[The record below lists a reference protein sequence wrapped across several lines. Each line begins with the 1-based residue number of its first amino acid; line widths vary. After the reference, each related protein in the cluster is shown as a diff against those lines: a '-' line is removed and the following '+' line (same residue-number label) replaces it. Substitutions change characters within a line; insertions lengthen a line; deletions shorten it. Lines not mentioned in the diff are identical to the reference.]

1 MAGRHASTMNTPQA
15 KTGSFAPPAARTPSA
30 PSSTS
35 NKVATEVDVA
45 YIDGVA
51 YPINKGETMLAF
63 LKRHIGPNPVP
74 TLCDAPNLEPF
85 GSCRVCSVEVALQDP
100 SAPLGVTGPMKVM
113 ASCHTPVAK
122 GQYITVNS
130 TRMERLR
137 KNIVEL
143 VLSNYDTEQLKTE
156 DHGKNELYNVVQQ
169 VGFNIDSV
177 RYAKGALPLDAAGP
191 DAAFAKDTTHPY
203 MVSDLSSCINC
214 YRCVRACDEVQGEMV
229 LTMAGRGFNS
239 WIAKGTGESFKSSDC
254 VSCGACA
261 QACPTSAITDVFK
274 AKETKPDS
282 VARTVCT
289 YCGVGCNLEVKV
301 KDGKIAGITAPYDAE
316 ANQGHTCL
324 KGRYAFK
331 FYDHP
336 ERLRSPLIKRNGV
349 FEEVS
354 WDEAYDY
361 IVDKFI
367 EIREKLGPDALGGVS
382 SARCPNEENYL
393 MQKFFRVQVST
404 NNIDACARVCHSPT
418 ALGMQKTFGTGAATN
433 SIDDLK
439 DVHTIMVIGANP
451 TDAHPVTGAKI
462 KQQIMKGKTLIVI
475 DPRRTELARYAK
487 YHLQLKPGT
496 NVALLNMMMYYIVSE
511 GWVKKE
517 FIDKRTEGWEEF
529 KQEVLGVDIAA
540 MERETGVDRNLVRE
554 AAKAYATSPAAMSF
568 HGLGVTEHYQGT
580 FTVMQIADLA
590 MMTGNIGRRG
600 VGVNPLRGQ
609 NNVQGAA
616 DMGCQPHQGAGY
628 FAVDDPAYSKMYNDF
643 YGVEVPNVVG
653 KKIPQMYD
661 AMLDGSLKAFWVAGE
676 DMGQTDPNTLHVR
689 KALGELELFVV
700 QELFMTETAK
710 MAHVVL
716 PAASFLEKSG
726 TFTNGERRIQRV
738 NAAVAPIE
746 GTKSDGQITCDIMER
761 YAAKTGRKSGN
772 ASTTYD
778 PKWVLEEISGIVPFF
793 KGVKWEE
800 LGENGKQWPVAADG
814 TDTQILHTDTFKRG
828 LGKFIFNHWE
838 KSPEVRTNEKD
849 YPYIITTNRELEH
862 YNCGAMTRRTGNG
875 EILTEDVLMINPADA
890 QQNGILDGDMVCV
903 ESPRGKVD
911 IKARITDEVKPG
923 ILSSTFHFPEIML
936 NIITS
941 SVSDSLAMCPEYK
954 VVTCRIRKA
963 KKTHLRKAGEVT
975 VKA

>member
-1 MAGRHASTMNTPQA
+1 MNQPQA
-15 KTGSFAPPAARTPSA
+15 KHGSAPPSAKTQSA
-30 PSSTS
+30 PSSS
-35 NKVATEVDVA
+35 NKGAVEVDVA
-45 YIDGVA
+45 YIDGKA

-63 LKRHIGPNPVP
+63 MRRHIGPNPVP

-85 GSCRVCSVEVALQDP
+85 GSCRVCSVEVALQEDGP
-100 SAPLGVTGPMKVM
+100 SKVM
-113 ASCHTPVAK
+113 ASCHSPVGK
-122 GQYITVNS
+122 GMYITTNS
-130 TRMERLR
+130 PRMERLR

-143 VLSNYDTEQLKTE
+143 VLTDYDTERLKTE
-156 DHGKNELYNVVQQ
+156 DHGRNELYNVVQQ
-169 VGFNIDSV
+169 VGFDIDSV
-177 RYAKGALPLDAAGP
+177 RYPKGKNHLDTP
-191 DAAFAKDTTHPY
+191 MDTSHPY
-203 MVSDLSSCINC
+203 MVSDLSACISC
-214 YRCVRACDEVQGEMV
+214 YRCVRACDEVQGEFV
-229 LTMAGRGFNS
+229 LSMAGRGFDNR
-239 WIAKGTGESFKSSDC
+239 IIKGTDESFLQSDC

-274 AKETKPDS
+274 SKENVPDR
-282 VARTVCT
+282 VERTVCT
-289 YCGVGCNLEVKV
+289 YCGVGCNLEVNV
-301 KDGKIAGITAPYDAE
+301 KDNKVVSIRAPYEAE

-336 ERLRSPLIKRNGV
+336 ERLRSPMIRKHGELVN
-349 FEEVS
+349 VS

-361 IVDKFI
+361 IVDRFI
-367 EIREKLGPDALGGVS
+367 AIEKEHGPDALAGIS

-393 MQKFFRVQVST
+393 MQKFFRAQVGT

-418 ALGMQKTFGTGAATN
+418 ALGMQRTFGTGAATN
-433 SIDDLK
+433 SIEDLK
-439 DVHTIMVIGANP
+439 FCHTIMVIGANP

-462 KQQIMKGKTLIVI
+462 KQQVMKGKTLIVI
-475 DPRRTELARYAK
+475 DPRRTHLARYAK

-496 NVALLNMMMYYIVSE
+496 NVALLNMFMHYIISE
-511 GWVKKE
+511 GLVKQA
-517 FIDKRTEGWEEF
+517 FIDSRTEGWEEF
-529 KQEVLGVDIAA
+529 KREVMGVDIAA

-554 AAKAYATSPAAMSF
+554 AAIAYASSPAAMSF
-568 HGLGVTEHYQGT
+568 HGLGVTEHFQGT
-580 FTVMQIADLA
+580 FTVMQIADIA
-590 MMTGNIGRRG
+590 MMTGNVGRRG

-616 DMGCQPHQGAGY
+616 DMGCQPYQGAGY
-628 FAVDDPAYSKMYNDF
+628 FAVDDPEASRMYDAF
-643 YGVEVPNVVG
+643 YGVHVPNVVG
-653 KKIPQMYD
+653 LKIPQMYD
-661 AMLDGSLKAFWVAGE
+661 AALAGKLKAMWVAGE
-676 DMGQTDPNTLHVR
+676 DMAQTDPNTLHVR
-689 KALGELELFVV
+689 KALGALELFVV

-710 MAHVVL
+710 LAHVVL

-738 NAAVAPIE
+738 NACVEPIE

-761 YAAKTGRKSGN
+761 YAAKTGKRSGN
-772 ASTTYD
+772 AKTTYHPD
-778 PKWVLEEISGIVPFF
+778 WVLDEISRIVPFF
-793 KGVKWEE
+793 KGVTWDN
-800 LGENGKQWPVAADG
+800 LGSNGKQWPVAADG
-814 TDTQILHTDTFKRG
+814 TDTKILHADTFKRG
-828 LGKFIFNHWE
+828 RGQFVFNAWE

-875 EILTEDVLMINPADA
+875 EILTEDVLMINPFDA
-890 QQNGILDGDMVCV
+890 QQNGIAEGDMVCV

-911 IKARITDEVKPG
+911 IKARVTDEVKPG

-963 KKTHLRKAGEVT
+963 KKAHLRKAGDVT
-975 VKA
+975 VKV